1 MIRRFES
8 IFAAAILL
16 AAGCSPRPPA
26 GTAREAGPIDLA
38 PLPEAP
44 PLQIAQESL
53 PGANGSLAVVA
64 SRPNGP
70 ATGIVV
76 PSITFSKPV
85 VALGTVAQ
93 QRSLPPPARIDP
105 PVAGEWRWLGSASV
119 EFAPAARLPEGTLF
133 TVTVPAGLRAVDG
146 SVLAE
151 PHVFSFETRRPAFV
165 RVEPREGWA
174 WVTPS
179 SRFSIVFDRPVADLA
194 SHLSLRAGGAEVPVR
209 VTGEFRVAD
218 EERAARG
225 PDAEEWPQVP
235 GYEDRRMRYEVT
247 PGRPLPIDSPVELS
261 LSPGLRGTEGP
272 LAIAEGLRWSFRTY
286 GKMAITGAQACAGVD
301 RCPYGPLIVKTTN
314 PADTRTLRDRIR
326 IEPPAE
332 IDWSRVETSEPSE
345 WEPNWTPHFSLPGR
359 FRPGVAYRVTI
370 AAGVADAF
378 GQAGGAAV
386 VTARTSDLEPSF
398 SMTRGAALLE
408 AAGDGALPVEAE
420 NVRRLEATVWRL
432 TPADAARLLSERPRR
447 KGAGPVLPPGQVV
460 RTVDLGTER
469 NVTKTRPIPIRQI
482 LGGARSALFYASVR
496 SPELDP
502 ATSPP
507 ATVVGQITDLAVH
520 AKLGATRG
528 VVWVTRLSDGKPA
541 AGAAIAIFD
550 ATGKRTWTGKAD
562 AEGLCVVPGLG
573 GKDEWSARST
583 ENGWLV
589 AATLGDDTGVTL
601 SSWSGPFNPWFFG
614 VDGDWDGTEPRS
626 LGLVTPERGIYRPG
640 QTVFVKGLTRYRK
653 LGAIE
658 TPPAGTRMLV
668 KLTSSRGVDVATQE
682 VPTTAY
688 GTFSTRFTLDGD
700 VPLGTYGITATGKV
714 AGGTIQYGGTFRV
727 EEYRAPQFRVDVS
740 VAERSLV
747 DGDPIQATVL
757 ARYLFGGPMGDAEVA
772 WTVNRSTMDFSPP
785 GNDGFLF
792 GNQVGFWDDR
802 EPGPGRGVAGSGKGR
817 TDATGAFAIAAGRA
831 EAPANR
837 TWETV
842 VEAEVAD
849 VNRQRV
855 AGRTT
860 LIVHPAALYAGVKRR
875 GLGFAESGKPLGID
889 VVAVTPSG
897 ARQAADVEVVLKRR
911 EWRSIKKKVIGDRWM
926 TVTEPVEE
934 AAGTCRA
941 RAAAE
946 PGSCTFTP
954 ASPGLHIA
962 EATVTD
968 ARGRRQVTRAPFYVV
983 GDGWVSWNRDDT
995 DRVEMVPDR
1004 EVYEVGST
1012 ARILVKSPF
1021 PDAEGLLT
1029 VEREGVLE
1037 QRRVRLGS
1045 AAATFEIPI
1054 TEASVPNVFASIV
1067 IVRGRQGGM
1076 PVSAKDDPGRPTVR
1090 IGYTQL
1096 RVERKGKRLQVDIAV
1111 DAPEKRPRDKV
1122 TLDVQVKDAAGK
1134 GTAAEVAIWA
1144 VDEGVLRL
1152 TGYKVPDPVEAI
1164 HPLRGLSVRVA
1175 ESLVQLVL
1183 RKAYGDKG
1191 LAEGGSGGL
1200 DPSGSAFRANFRTT
1214 AVFLPDVVTDASGHA
1229 RVEFELPDNLTTF
1242 RIMAIAATKG
1252 DRVGSG
1258 ESKVVV
1264 VKPLLALPA
1273 LPRLARVGDAF
1284 EAGVVIHATGGKV
1297 RQAEV
1302 AVSATGLVLEG
1313 DAKRKVDLVPGK
1325 AREVRFKF
1333 RAEKPGEAVLRFT
1346 VTGGGES
1353 DGVEQRIPVVLPV
1366 SREAVAVHG
1375 DTRGVRQEAMT
1386 PPAGVRPDVGGLE
1399 LSLSS
1404 TAMAGLQEGMRQL
1417 VDYPYGCLEQL
1428 SSRLVPFTALRE
1440 LSDKF
1445 GVVATP
1451 GGPNEADAWMRDWV
1465 GDDSLAILDAR
1476 DPDEV
1481 IRRTVKA
1488 IERLQ
1493 GPDGGYRYWPGGSC
1507 SDELAS
1513 AWAVLALGR
1522 TAALGYPVDAAALDR
1537 GQQYL
1542 AGTVA
1547 AGKCTDCGFGCR
1559 PPPPSTR
1566 VFALWA
1572 LARTG
1577 APKGSYLGALYA
1589 EREKLPLFARAMLAD
1604 AMFVGG
1610 GNRAQARTLLG
1621 EVLNQAR
1628 VSDAEVHMEDEQGP
1642 IGQARWSSDVRTT
1655 AIVLQTLT
1663 DLSPDHP
1670 FVGKMAAWLVAA
1682 RGKDGRY
1689 RNTQEAAFA
1698 LSAMAE
1704 VVRTKEREVPDFTG
1718 TVRLGGRTLAAVP
1731 FHGRSLALARSAVPI
1746 AELGQGGAAVP
1757 FEFRRDGRAGVLY
1770 YGALLRYAP
1779 AQMPVDPLDR
1789 GIFVQR
1795 WFEPWGGGGQVRTVR
1810 AGDLLRVHVRLGTSK
1825 ARRDV
1830 AVEVPVPAGLE
1841 IVDTSLAS
1849 TASAGGTPDY
1859 GSGFWSPWSH
1869 VERRDDRLLL
1879 FADELPP
1886 GIHEK
1891 SFVVRAT
1898 TPGRFLSR
1906 PAQAE
1911 EMYAP
1916 EVFGRSDG
1924 GTFVVVDAEA
1934 PEGR

>member
-1 MIRRFES
+1 MIRRLES
-8 IFAAAILL
+8 VLAAVLLL
-16 AAGCSPRPPA
+16 AAACSPRPPTSRA
-26 GTAREAGPIDLA
+26 GEAAPIDLA

-44 PLQIAQESL
+44 PLQITQEAP
-53 PGANGSLAVVA
+53 PGADGSLAVVV
-64 SRPNGP
+64 SRPRGP
-70 ATGIVV
+70 ATGIVL

-85 VALGTVAQ
+85 MALATVGAE
-93 QRSLPPPARIDP
+93 RSHLAPARIDP
-105 PVAGEWRWLGSASV
+105 AVAGEWRWLGSASV
-119 EFAPAARLPEGTLF
+119 EFVPASPLPDGTRF

-151 PHVFSFETRRPAFV
+151 SHVFSFETRRPAVV
-165 RVEPREGWA
+165 RVEPRDGWS
-174 WVTPS
+174 WVTPTT
-179 SRFSIVFDRPVADLA
+179 RFWIVFDRPVADLGRHVA
-194 SHLSLRAGGAEVPVR
+194 LRAGGKDVPVR
-209 VTGEFRVAD
+209 VTGKFHVAD
-218 EERAARG
+218 EERALRAADDG
-225 PDAEEWPQVP
+225 
-235 GYEDRRMRYEVT
+235 EDRAGPGWDDRRTRYEIT
-247 PGRPLPIDSPVELS
+247 PSRPLPLDTVVELS
-261 LSPGLRGTEGP
+261 ISPALTGVEGP
-272 LAIAEGLRWSFRTY
+272 LPMGEGKRWTFRTY
-286 GKMAITGAQACAGVD
+286 GAMGVTGATACDGVD
-301 RCPYGPLIVKTTN
+301 LCPYGPLIVKTTN
-314 PADTRTLRDRIR
+314 PADVRTLRGRVR
-326 IEPPAE
+326 IEPAAE
-332 IDWSRVETSEPSE
+332 IDWDRVEASEPSE
-345 WEPNWTPHFSLPGR
+345 WETGWKPHFSLPGR
-359 FRPGVAYRVTI
+359 FRPGIAYRVTI

-378 GQAGGAAV
+378 GQAAGAAV
-386 VTARTSDLEPSF
+386 VTARTSELEPSF
-398 SMTRGAALLE
+398 SMSRGAALLE

-420 NVRRLEATVWRL
+420 NLRKLEVTVWRL
-432 TPADAARLLSERPRR
+432 TPGDVARLLAERPRK
-447 KGAGPVLPPGQVV
+447 KGAGPELPAGRLV
-460 RTVDLGTER
+460 RTIDLGAER

-496 SPELDP
+496 APELD
-502 ATSPP
+502 AARGGP

-528 VVWVTRLSDGKPA
+528 VVWVTHLSDGKGA
-541 AGAAIAIFD
+541 GGAAIAIHD
-550 ATGKRTWTGKAD
+550 ATGKRIWTGKAD
-562 AEGLCVVPGLG
+562 AQGVCVVPGLG
-573 GKDEWSARST
+573 GADGWSAMSA

-601 SSWSGPFNPWFFG
+601 SSWTGPFQPWSFG
-614 VDGDWDGTEPRS
+614 VEGGWDGTSPRS
-626 LGLVTPERGIYRPG
+626 LGLLVPERGIYRPG
-640 QTVFVKGLTRYRK
+640 QTVYVKGLARYRR

-658 TPPAGTRMLV
+658 TPPAGTRMSV
-668 KLTSSRGVDVATQE
+668 KVTSSRGVDILVQE
-682 VPTTAY
+682 VSTSGF
-688 GTFSTRFTLDGD
+688 GTFSTSFGLDRD
-700 VPLGTYGITATGKV
+700 VPLGTYGITATARV
-714 AGGTIQYGGTFRV
+714 AGAEIQYGGTFRV

-740 VAERSLV
+740 VAERSV
-747 DGDPIQATVL
+747 VEGDPIQGSVL
-757 ARYLFGGPMGDAEVA
+757 ARYLFGGPMADAAVV
-772 WTVNRSTMDFSPP
+772 WTVNRSTMDFTPP
-785 GNDGFLF
+785 GQDGFLF
-792 GNQVGFWDDR
+792 GNQVGFWDDH
-802 EPGPGRGVAGSGKGR
+802 EPGPSRGVAGSGKGR

-831 EAPANR
+831 EAPGNR

-855 AGRTT
+855 SGRAT
-860 LIVHPAALYAGVKRR
+860 LIVHPAALYAGVRRR
-875 GLGFAESGKPLGID
+875 GSGFAESGKPLGID
-889 VVAVTPSG
+889 VVAVTPAG
-897 ARQAADVEVVLKRR
+897 AREAADIEVVLKRR

-946 PGSCTFTP
+946 PGACTFTP
-954 ASPGLHIA
+954 ASPGLHVA

-995 DRVEMVPDR
+995 DRVEMVADK

-1012 ARILVKSPF
+1012 ARVLVKSPF

-1029 VEREGVLE
+1029 IEREGVLE

-1045 AAATFEIPI
+1045 AAATFEIPL
-1054 TEASVPNVFASIV
+1054 TEDSVPNVFASIV
-1067 IVRGRQGGM
+1067 IVRGRQGAM
-1076 PVSAKDDPGRPTVR
+1076 PVTAKDDPGRPTVR

-1096 RVERKGKRLQVDIAV
+1096 RVEKRVKRLQVALAV

-1122 TLDVQVKDAAGK
+1122 KVDIQVRDAGGK
-1134 GTAAEVAIWA
+1134 GTLAEVAIWA

-1164 HPLRGLSVRVA
+1164 HPLRELSVRVA
-1175 ESLVQLVL
+1175 ESLVHLVL

-1191 LAEGGSGGL
+1191 LAAGGSGGL
-1200 DPSGSAFRANFRTT
+1200 DPSGSAFRASFRTT

-1229 RVEFELPDNLTTF
+1229 RIEFELPDNLTTF
-1242 RIMAIAATKG
+1242 RIMAIAVTKG
-1252 DRVGSG
+1252 DRSGSG

-1264 VKPLLALPA
+1264 AKPLLALPA
-1273 LPRLARVGDAF
+1273 LPRLARVGDSF
-1284 EAGVVIHATGGKV
+1284 EAGVVVHAPGGKV

-1313 DAKRKVDLVPGK
+1313 EAKRKVDLPAGK
-1325 AREVRFKF
+1325 AREVRFRF
-1333 RAEKPGEAVLRFT
+1333 RADRPGEAVLRFT
-1346 VTGGGES
+1346 VEGGGES

-1366 SREAVAVHG
+1366 TREAVAVHG
-1375 DTRGVRQEAMT
+1375 DTRDVRREALT
-1386 PPAGVRPDVGGLE
+1386 PPSGVRPDVGGLE

-1404 TAMAGLQEGMRQL
+1404 TAIAGLQEGMRQL

-1440 LSDKF
+1440 IQGKF
-1445 GVVATP
+1445 GVTVTP
-1451 GGPNEADAWMRDWV
+1451 ADPGAPDAWMRDWV
-1465 GDDSLAILDAR
+1465 GEDALRVLEAR

-1481 IRRTVKA
+1481 IRRTVKSV
-1488 IERLQ
+1488 ERLQ
-1493 GPDGGYRYWPGGSC
+1493 GPDGGYRTWPGGRC

-1513 AWAVLALGR
+1513 AYAVLALGR
-1522 TAALGYPVDAAALDR
+1522 AAALGYPVDAGSLGRA
-1537 GQQYL
+1537 QQYL
-1542 AGTVA
+1542 SGTVA
-1547 AGKCTDCGFGCR
+1547 AGKCTECGFGCQ

-1566 VFALWA
+1566 VFALYA

-1577 APKGSYLGALYA
+1577 SPKGSFLGALYA

-1604 AMFVGG
+1604 AMFLGG
-1610 GNRAQARTLLG
+1610 GDRGQARSLLG
-1621 EVLNQAR
+1621 EILNQAR
-1628 VSDAEVHMEDEQGP
+1628 VSDAEVHMEEEQGP
-1642 IGQARWSSDVRTT
+1642 AGKARWSSDVRTT

-1663 DLSPDHP
+1663 DISPDHP
-1670 FVGKMAAWLVAA
+1670 FVARMAAWLVAA

-1718 TVRLGGRTLAAVP
+1718 TVKLGERTLAAVP
-1731 FHGRSLALARSAVPI
+1731 FHERSLALARSSVPI
-1746 AELGQGGAAVP
+1746 AQLGQGGAPVP

-1779 AQMPVDPLDR
+1779 ATMPVTPLDR
-1789 GIFVQR
+1789 GMFVQR

-1810 AGDLLRVHVRLGTSK
+1810 AGDLVRVRVRLGTPR

-1849 TASAGGTPDY
+1849 TASAQEPPDF
-1859 GSGFWSPWSH
+1859 GQGFWSPWSH

-1886 GIHEK
+1886 GIHET
-1891 SFVVRAT
+1891 SFVARAT

-1924 GTFVVVDAEA
+1924 GTFEVVDPET

>member
-1 MIRRFES
+1 MIRRLPS
-8 IFAAAILL
+8 VLAAAVLL
-16 AAGCSPRPPA
+16 AAACSPRPPA
-26 GTAREAGPIDLA
+26 SSAREASPVDLA
-38 PLPEAP
+38 PLPEVP
-44 PLQIAQESL
+44 PLQIAQEFL
-53 PGANGSLAVVA
+53 PGSDGSLAVVA
-64 SRPNGP
+64 SRPQGP
-70 ATGIVV
+70 ATGIVL

-85 VALGTVAQ
+85 VALGTVAAL
-93 QRSLPPPARIDP
+93 RSLPPPARIDP

-119 EFAPAARLPEGTLF
+119 EFVPSERLPDGTRF

-151 PHVFSFETRRPAFV
+151 PHVFSFETRRPVLV
-165 RVEPREGWA
+165 RVEPREGWS
-174 WVTPS
+174 WVTPT
-179 SRFSIVFDRPVADLA
+179 SRFSIVFDRPVAELGRQ
-194 SHLSLRAGGAEVPVR
+194 LSLRAGGAEIPVR

-225 PDAEEWPQVP
+225 PDAEELPPVP
-235 GYEDRRMRYEVT
+235 GWEDRRMRYEVT
-247 PGRPLPIDSPVELS
+247 PSRPLPLDADVELS
-261 LSPGLRGTEGP
+261 LSAELRGAEGP
-272 LAIAEGLRWSFRTY
+272 LPIGEGKRWRFRTY
-286 GKMAITGAQACAGVD
+286 GPMRVTGAQACAGVD
-301 RCPYGPLIVKTTN
+301 LCPYGPLIVKTTN
-314 PADTRTLRDRIR
+314 PADVRTLRERVR
-326 IEPPAE
+326 IEPAAE
-332 IDWSRVETSEPSE
+332 IDWGRVEASEPSE
-345 WEPNWTPHFSLPGR
+345 WDAGWTPHFSLPGR

-370 AAGVADAF
+370 AGGFADAF

-420 NVRRLEATVWRL
+420 NLRQLEATVWRL
-432 TPADAARLLSERPRR
+432 TPADVARLLSERPRR
-447 KGAGPVLPPGQVV
+447 KGAGPALPAGPRV
-460 RTVDLGTER
+460 RSVDLGTER

-496 SPELDP
+496 APELDP
-502 ATSPP
+502 SKSPA

-541 AGAAIAIFD
+541 GGAAIAIHD
-550 ATGKRTWTGKAD
+550 ATGKRIWTGKAD
-562 AEGLCVVPGLG
+562 GEGVCVVPGLG
-573 GKDEWSARST
+573 GKDEWSARSA

-589 AATLGDDTGVTL
+589 AATVGDDTGVTL

-614 VDGDWDGTEPRS
+614 VMGDWDGTEPRS

-640 QTVFVKGLTRYRK
+640 QTVYVKGLARYRK
-653 LGAIE
+653 LGNIE
-658 TPPAGTRMLV
+658 TPPTGTRMVV
-668 KLTSSRGVDVATQE
+668 KVTSSRGVDILTQE
-682 VPTTAY
+682 VSTTAF
-688 GTFSTRFTLDGD
+688 GTFSTRFALEGD
-700 VPLGTYGITATGKV
+700 VPLGTYGITATGEV

-740 VAERSLV
+740 VAERSVV
-747 DGDPIQATVL
+747 DGDPIQGTVL
-757 ARYLFGGPMGDAEVA
+757 ARYLFGGPMADAEVA
-772 WTVNRSTMDFSPP
+772 WTVNRSTMDFTPP
-785 GNDGFLF
+785 GQEGFLF

-802 EPGPGRGVAGSGKGR
+802 EPGPNRGVAGSGKGR

-831 EAPANR
+831 EAPGNR

-855 AGRTT
+855 AGRAT
-860 LIVHPAALYAGVKRR
+860 LIVHPAALYAGVRRR
-875 GLGFAESGKPLGID
+875 GSGFAESGKPLGID
-889 VVAVTPSG
+889 VLAVTPAG
-897 ARQAADVEVVLKRR
+897 VRETADIEVVLKRR

-941 RAAAE
+941 RASAQ

-954 ASPGLHIA
+954 SAPGLHVA

-995 DRVEMVPDR
+995 DRVEMVADR

-1037 QRRVRLGS
+1037 ERRVRLGS
-1045 AAATFEIPI
+1045 AAATFEIPV
-1054 TEASVPNVFASIV
+1054 TESSVPNVFASIV
-1067 IVRGRQGGM
+1067 LVRGRQGGM

-1090 IGYTQL
+1090 IGYVQL
-1096 RVERKGKRLQVDIAV
+1096 RVERKGKRLQVALTV
-1111 DAPEKRPRDKV
+1111 DGQEKRPRDKV
-1122 TLDVQVKDAAGK
+1122 KVDVQVRDAAGK
-1134 GTAAEVAIWA
+1134 GAESEVAIWA

-1152 TGYKVPDPVEAI
+1152 TGFKVPDPVEAI

-1183 RKAYGDKG
+1183 RRAYGDKG

-1200 DPSGSAFRANFRTT
+1200 DPSGSAFRTNFRTT

-1229 RVEFELPDNLTTF
+1229 QVEFELPDNLTTF
-1242 RIMAIAATKG
+1242 RIMAIAITKG
-1252 DRVGSG
+1252 DRTGNG

-1264 VKPLLALPA
+1264 AKPLLALPA
-1273 LPRLARVGDAF
+1273 LPRLARVGDTF
-1284 EAGVVIHATGGKV
+1284 EAGVVVHAPGGKV

-1302 AVSATGLVLEG
+1302 AASVTGLVLEG
-1313 DAKRKVDLVPGK
+1313 EARRKVDLPEGK
-1325 AREVRFKF
+1325 AREVRFRF
-1333 RAEKPGEAVLRFT
+1333 RAEKPGQAVLRFT

-1375 DTRGVRQEAMT
+1375 DTRDVRREALT
-1386 PPAGVRPDVGGLE
+1386 PPSGVRPDVGGLE

-1404 TAMAGLQEGMRQL
+1404 TAIAGLQEGMRQL

-1440 LSDKF
+1440 LSGKF
-1445 GVVATP
+1445 GVTATP
-1451 GGPNEADAWMRDWV
+1451 ADPKEPDGWMRDWV
-1465 GDDSLAILDAR
+1465 GDDSLAILDAKN
-1476 DPDEV
+1476 PDEV

-1493 GPDGGYRYWPGGSC
+1493 GPDGGYRYWPGGNC

-1522 TAALGYPVDAAALDR
+1522 AAALGFPVDGEALGR
-1537 GQQYL
+1537 GQAYL
-1542 AGTVA
+1542 SGTVA
-1547 AGKCTDCGFGCR
+1547 AGKCTECGFGCQ

-1577 APKGSYLGALYA
+1577 APKASFLGALYD

-1610 GNRAQARTLLG
+1610 GNRAQARALLG

-1642 IGQARWSSDVRTT
+1642 LGQARWSSDVRTT

-1663 DLSPDHP
+1663 DVSPDHP
-1670 FVGKMAAWLVAA
+1670 FVAKMAAWLVAA

-1718 TVRLGGRTLAAVP
+1718 TVKLGERRLAAVP
-1731 FHGRSLALARSAVPI
+1731 FHGRSLALARSSVPI
-1746 AELGQGGAAVP
+1746 AELGRGGAPVP

-1779 AQMPVDPLDR
+1779 EKMPVDPLDR
-1789 GIFVQR
+1789 GMFVQR

-1810 AGDLLRVHVRLGTSK
+1810 AGDLVRVTVRLGTPK

-1841 IVDTSLAS
+1841 IVDTTLAS
-1849 TASAGGTPDY
+1849 TASAGGAPDFAT
-1859 GSGFWSPWSH
+1859 GFWSPWSH

-1886 GIHEK
+1886 GIHER
-1891 SFVVRAT
+1891 SFVARAT
-1898 TPGRFLSR
+1898 TPGTFLSR

-1911 EMYAP
+1911 EMYSP

-1924 GTFVVVDAEA
+1924 GTFVVLDPEA
-1934 PEGR
+1934 PGAR